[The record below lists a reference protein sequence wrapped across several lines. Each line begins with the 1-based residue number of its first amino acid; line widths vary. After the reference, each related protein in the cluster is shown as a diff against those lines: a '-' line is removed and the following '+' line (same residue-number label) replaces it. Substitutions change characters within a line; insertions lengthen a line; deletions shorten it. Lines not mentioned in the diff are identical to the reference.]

1 MAEHALPA
9 AYAVL
14 VWWFS
19 TGLILF
25 LDNRPRR
32 TFRWSMLGA
41 TALAGVA
48 LYGLVTSSTD
58 TSVAGAY
65 TAFTSAL
72 VLWGWHEMAF
82 LMGYVTGPRRASLP
96 EGCTGRRR
104 FLLAFQVVLHHELAL
119 VATAVLVVWLSWG
132 DPNQLGAW
140 TFTALWLL
148 RLSAK
153 LNLFLG
159 VPNTAEA
166 MLPAHLRYLASYFGR
181 RPMNPLFPASAAAST
196 VAALAL
202 LAAAATADAPAAV
215 GLTLLGSLVAL
226 GALEHGLFIL
236 PLPAEALW
244 AKWARPAVATP
255 R

>member
-25 LDNRPRR
+25 LDRRPRR
-32 TFRWSMLGA
+32 TFRWSMAGA

-48 LYGLVTSSTD
+48 LYGLVTSRTD
-58 TSVAGAY
+58 TTTAGAY
-65 TAFTSAL
+65 AAFTSAL

-82 LMGYVTGPRRASLP
+82 LMGFVTGPRRASLP
-96 EGCTGRRR
+96 EGCAGRRR

-119 VATAVLVVWLSWG
+119 AATAVVVAWLTWG
-132 DPNQLGAW
+132 GPNQLGLW
-140 TFTALWLL
+140 TFGALWLL

-196 VAALAL
+196 VAAALL
-202 LAAAATADAPAAV
+202 LAAAAGTAGPAAV
-215 GLTLLGSLVAL
+215 GLTLLGTLVAL
-226 GALEHGLFIL
+226 GALEHGLFVL

-244 AKWARPAVATP
+244 SRWARPAPA